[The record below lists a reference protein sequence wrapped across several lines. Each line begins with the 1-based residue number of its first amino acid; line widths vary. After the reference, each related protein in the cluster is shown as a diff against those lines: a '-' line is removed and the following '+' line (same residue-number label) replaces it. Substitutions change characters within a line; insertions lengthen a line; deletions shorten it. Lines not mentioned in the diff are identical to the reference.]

1 LKKRFGS
8 NLNNIQILNPVVSA
22 RARERDWNWLLIPRH
37 DRLEG
42 PNIINFSGSL
52 VKTPPP
58 LAAEKPR
65 LLLLLGG
72 ATAYLPWDESSLN
85 TWLDRAVERGLPV
98 TICPSRRTPAAILQR
113 LKTWLALNPGGRYI
127 DTGNSGLY
135 RQAMGEAA
143 EFWVSGDSINML
155 AEACASD
162 RSVRVLGAGLVRG
175 KVKRYI
181 NELDNLGRFESSVPI
196 REAGRVAAELIKRG
210 VLLGFA

>member
-1 LKKRFGS
+1 MKKRFGS
-8 NLNNIQILNPVVSA
+8 NLYNIQILNPVVSA

-37 DRLEG
+37 DQLVG
-42 PNIINFSGSL
+42 PNIIRFTGSL

-58 LAAEKPR
+58 LATGNPR

-85 TWLDRAVERGLPV
+85 TWLDRAEERGLPI
-98 TICPSRRTPAAILQR
+98 TICPSRRTPVAILQL
-113 LKTWLALNPGGRYI
+113 LKARLALNPDWRYI
-127 DTGNSGLY
+127 GCGNSDLY
-135 RQAMGEAA
+135 HQAMGEAA

-162 RSVRVLGAGLVRG
+162 RPVRVLGASLAHG

-181 NELDNLGRFESSVPI
+181 HELDAMARFENCQPI
-196 REAGRVAAELIKRG
+196 READRVATGLIHRG
-210 VLLGFA
+210 VLSGFS